1 MKFVSILVLVLAVSA
16 ATAQLI
22 SPFFTAYTNPDIPCQ
37 CDEKVSLEN
46 EDPLKQAQ
54 NISHRLVD
62 QYMKTYTVPGI
73 VVGVSK
79 KGKTVYNEAFGY
91 ADIENKV
98 KTRKDSHFRIASI
111 SKSLTTLLVAKLV
124 EEGKLDWNK
133 TINDYIPQSKFP
145 AKKWKGQDTKVTL
158 KQLMSHIGG
167 IRPTNVDTDFN
178 RVYDNWNNVTDTLEQ
193 FKTDELISEPGTRF
207 NYSNPGWQIVGAIA
221 ESVLAKSNET
231 YESRM
236 NKLLQTQLNMTE
248 TSAERREK
256 IIPNRVRYYRSGGI
270 EPNDTRIF
278 NTVMLDDIIIV
289 NKYWPAGGIMSTV
302 PDLLRFGNIMLYSFK
317 GGNDGKPGY
326 LKTETV
332 KLLWKPV
339 VEVKFFNNTYYGMGW
354 FITQLKNNTSY
365 CISSCYKQSPI
376 THYVWHT
383 GGLIGLSSLLAV
395 FPEQE
400 IVVSILANK
409 GYLLSLNDLAIKL
422 ANTFIY

>member
-1 MKFVSILVLVLAVSA
+1 MKLVSILVLVLAVSA

-22 SPFFTAYTNPDIPCQ
+22 SPFFTAYTNTDIPCQ
-37 CDEKVSLEN
+37 CDNKVSLEY

-62 QYMKTYTVPGI
+62 QYRKALIVPGI
-73 VVGVSK
+73 VVGLSK
-79 KGKTVYNEAFGY
+79 KGKTVYHEAFGY
-91 ADIENKV
+91 ADIENEV

-111 SKSLTTLLVAKLV
+111 SKSFTTLLIAKLV
-124 EEGKLDWNK
+124 EEGRLDWNK

-178 RVYDNWNNVTDTLEQ
+178 QVYSNWNNVTDTLEQ
-193 FKTDELISEPGTRF
+193 FKTDDLVSKPGTTF

-236 NKLLQTQLNMTE
+236 NKLLQAQLNMTE

-256 IIPNRVRYYRSGGI
+256 ILPNRARYYMGGGMK
-270 EPNDTRIF
+270 PNDTRIF
-278 NTVMLDDIIIV
+278 NTIMYDDMFIV
-289 NKYWPAGGIMSTV
+289 NKYWSAGGFISTAQ
-302 PDLLRFGNIMLYSFK
+302 DLLRFGNIMLYSFK
-317 GGNDGKPGY
+317 GGYDGKPGY

-339 VEVKFFNNTYYGMGW
+339 VEVEYFNNTYYGLGW

-365 CISSCYKQSPI
+365 CISTCYKESPI
-376 THYVWHT
+376 THYVWHS
-383 GGLIGLSSLLAV
+383 GGQPGLASLLAI

-400 IVVSILANK
+400 IVVSLLTNK
-409 GYLLSLNDLAIKL
+409 GYVKGLNDLAIKL